1 MAKCFLPLFFVF
13 IAALL
18 PAQPLPS
25 IAEKTE
31 GMKAFPGFFTY
42 YYEEAAGKIW
52 LEVDRFGED
61 FLYVNSLTG
70 GLGSNDIGLDRN
82 QLGDTRVVRFL
93 EEGPRILLLEPNLK
107 YRANSENAQERRS
120 VEEAFAQS
128 VLWGF
133 EAAAVEGSRV
143 LIDWT
148 PFLMRDAHGVRARL
162 KGQGEGAYKLDPQ
175 RSMLWL
181 ERTRNFPKNTEFEA
195 LLTFTGSPAGG
206 RLRSVAPTA
215 SSFSLRMHHSLV
227 ALPGP
232 GFEPRHFDPRS
243 GYFPLTYFD
252 YASPLG
258 APLRKQLIY
267 RHRLQ
272 KANPGAAV
280 SPAVSPIVYYLDP
293 GVPEP
298 VRSALIEGASWWN
311 EAFEAAGFENAFQVK
326 MLPEG
331 ADPMDIRYNMINW
344 VHRSTRGW
352 SYGTTVAD
360 PRTGEIIKG
369 HVLLGSLRVRQDF
382 RLAQG
387 LIEAYRQGEAPDP
400 RMEAM
405 ALARLR
411 QLSAHEVGHT
421 LGLAH
426 NFAAS
431 VNNRASVMDYPHPA
445 LELTEEGRVDFSQ
458 AYDTGIGE
466 WDKMAI
472 CYGYS
477 QFPGGTEEEAALR
490 DILQEGIEAG
500 LHYIS
505 DDGARADGTAHPKA
519 HLWDNGVSASDA
531 LGEIMDLRG
540 AAIANFGLAN
550 IPEGQPIAS
559 LERIF
564 TPLYLAHRY
573 QVAAC
578 SKLIGGYY
586 YTYAVKGDGQ
596 VAIRP
601 VPETEQSKA
610 MTALLRTVKPEELI
624 IPDRVL
630 ELLPPQPIGYGR
642 GREFFSPYTGTVFDP
657 LAAAEAAIDHTLS
670 LMLHPERLARVANQE
685 AMGHLRSIHMDR
697 LVEALWKTMDEAYTP
712 KTQAITRIGHKRLIL
727 HLLRLAGDQEVQ
739 PQVAGEA
746 LAQIHS
752 FERSFKRRLEGQ
764 RDRIE
769 RAHLSY
775 MLGEINRFKTDPGQ
789 YEMPDPPRL
798 PDGAP
803 IGCGGQNN

>member
-1 MAKCFLPLFFVF
+1 MAKWFLPLFLVS
-13 IAALL
+13 ASTLL
-18 PAQPLPS
+18 TAQPLPS
-25 IAEKTE
+25 VAEKTK
-31 GMKAFPGFFTY
+31 GMKAFPGFFTFY
-42 YYEEAAGKIW
+42 YDEAAGKIW

-93 EEGPRILLLEPNLK
+93 KEGPRVLLLQPNLK

-128 VLWGF
+128 ALWGF
-133 EAAAVEGSRV
+133 EAAAAEAGRV

-148 PFLMRDAHGVRARL
+148 PFLMRDAHGVSERL
-162 KGQGEGAYKLDPQ
+162 KRQGEGRYQLDPQ

-181 ERTRNFPKNTEFEA
+181 DRTRNFPKNSEFEA
-195 LLTFTGSPAGG
+195 LLTFAGTPSG
-206 RLRSVAPTA
+206 ARLRSVAPTA
-215 SSFSLRMHHSLV
+215 ASFSLRMHHSLV

-258 APLRKQLIY
+258 TPLRKQLIY

-272 KANPGAAV
+272 KANPGTAM

-311 EAFEAAGFENAFQVK
+311 EAFEAAGFEDAFQVK

-426 NFAAS
+426 NFAGS
-431 VNNRASVMDYPHPA
+431 VNGRASVMDYPHPA
-445 LELTEEGRVDFSQ
+445 LQLTEEGGIDLSQ

-466 WDKMAI
+466 WDKVAI
-472 CYGYS
+472 RYGYS
-477 QFPGGTEEEAALR
+477 QFPGGTEEEAALHE
-490 DILQEGIEAG
+490 ILQEGIEAG

-505 DDGARADGTAHPKA
+505 DDGARADGTAHPLA
-519 HLWDNGVSASDA
+519 HLWDNGPSAPEA
-531 LGEIMDLRG
+531 LDQVMDLRR
-540 AAIANFGLAN
+540 AAIDNFGLAN

-596 VAIRP
+596 EPVRP

-610 MTALLRTVKPEELI
+610 MTALLRTVKPEALI
-624 IPDRVL
+624 IPDRIL
-630 ELLPPQPIGYGR
+630 ELLPPPPIGYGR

-657 LAAAEAAIDHTLS
+657 TAAAEAAIDHTLS
-670 LMLHPERLARVANQE
+670 LMLHPQRLARVANQE
-685 AMGHLRSIHMDR
+685 ATGHLRSIHLDR
-697 LVEALWKTMDEAYTP
+697 FVEALWKTMDEAYMP
-712 KTQAITRIGHKRLIL
+712 KAQAITRIGHKRLIL
-727 HLLRLAGDQEVQ
+727 HLLRLAGDQEVH

-752 FERSFKRRLEGQ
+752 FERGFERRLEGE

-775 MLGEINRFKTDPGQ
+775 MLGEISRFKADPNQ
-789 YEMPDPPRL
+789 YKMPEPPRL

-803 IGCGGQNN
+803 IGCGGP